1 MSDDAIM
8 SAIAERAIAERDEAR
23 AALNRAT
30 EITVSLSDKRVSLK
44 RRYIAS
50 FAWLLFAIYAQTQ
63 HADSGIVIGAI
74 ICATVWLPK

>member
-1 MSDDAIM
+1 MSDAIM

-30 EITVSLSDKRVSLK
+30 EITVSFSDGRVSPK
-44 RRYIAS
+44 VRTVAS

-63 HADSGIVIGAI
+63 RADSAIVIGAI